1 MKAVGSMAA
10 VFCLGCLCAELVSR
24 LVGPGW
30 AGRCI
35 KAVAGRY
42 ILVVLFRLLPG
53 KLPEL
58 PGKGMSAESPV
69 DLGSAEQMILSET
82 ETQLETRLAEE
93 CRSRFGIP
101 VTVDV
106 TLKEGEG
113 TVSAAAVLVYIPA
126 ECPEAVRRELTEYM
140 QNTLAVEPELREG
153 GPDE

>member
-10 VFCLGCLCAELVSR
+10 VFCIGCICAELVSR

-35 KAVAGRY
+35 KAVAGLY

-58 PGKGMSAESPV
+58 PGGELPAASPV
-69 DLGSAEQMILSET
+69 DLGSAEQLILSET
-82 ETQLETRLAEE
+82 ETQLETRLTEE
-93 CRSRFGIP
+93 CRIRFGIP

-106 TLKEGEG
+106 TLKQGEG

-126 ECPEAVRRELTEYM
+126 ECPEAVGRQLAEYL
-140 QNTLAVEPELREG
+140 QSTLAVEPELREG

>member
-35 KAVAGRY
+35 KAVAGLY

-58 PGKGMSAESPV
+58 PGKGMSAASPV

-106 TLKEGEG
+106 TLKEGGG

>member
-35 KAVAGRY
+35 KAVAGLY

-58 PGKGMSAESPV
+58 PGKGMSAASPV
-69 DLGSAEQMILSET
+69 YLGSAEQMILSET

>member
-35 KAVAGRY
+35 KAVAGLY

-58 PGKGMSAESPV
+58 PGKGMSAASPV

-93 CRSRFGIP
+93 CRSRFGTP

-126 ECPEAVRRELTEYM
+126 KCPEAVRRELTEYM
-140 QNTLAVEPELREG
+140 QNTLAVKPELREG

>member
-1 MKAVGSMAA
+1 MKAVGSVAA
-10 VFCLGCLCAELVSR
+10 VFCIGCLCAELVSR
-24 LVGPGW
+24 LVGPSW
-30 AGRCI
+30 ARRCI
-35 KAVAGRY
+35 KAVAGLY

-53 KLPEL
+53 RLPEL
-58 PGKGMSAESPV
+58 PGRGMSAASPV
-69 DLGSAEQMILSET
+69 DLGSAEQLILSET

-126 ECPEAVRRELTEYM
+126 ECPEAVRRELAEYL
-140 QNTLAVEPELREG
+140 QNALAVEPELREG

>member
-24 LVGPGW
+24 LVGHGW

-35 KAVAGRY
+35 KVVAGLY

-53 KLPEL
+53 NLPEL
-58 PGKGMSAESPV
+58 PGKGMSAASPV
-69 DLGSAEQMILSET
+69 DLGSAEQLILSET

-113 TVSAAAVLVYIPA
+113 AVSAAAVLVYIPA
-126 ECPEAVRRELTEYM
+126 KCPEAVRRELTEYM

>member
-35 KAVAGRY
+35 KAVAGLY

-58 PGKGMSAESPV
+58 PGKGMSAASPV

-82 ETQLETRLAEE
+82 ETQLENRLAEE

>member
-35 KAVAGRY
+35 KAVAGLY

-58 PGKGMSAESPV
+58 PGKGMSAASPV

-82 ETQLETRLAEE
+82 ETQLETRLSEE

>member
-35 KAVAGRY
+35 KAVAGLY

-53 KLPEL
+53 KLPEP
-58 PGKGMSAESPV
+58 PGRGMSAASPV

-126 ECPEAVRRELTEYM
+126 ECPEAVRRELAEYL
-140 QNTLAVEPELREG
+140 QNTLAVQPELREG

>member
-35 KAVAGRY
+35 KAVAGLY

-58 PGKGMSAESPV
+58 PGKGMSATSPV

>member
-10 VFCLGCLCAELVSR
+10 VFCIGCLCAELVSR

-35 KAVAGRY
+35 KAVAGLY

-58 PGKGMSAESPV
+58 PGKGMSAASPV
-69 DLGSAEQMILSET
+69 DLGSAEQLILSEA

-106 TLKEGEG
+106 TLKEGEDA
-113 TVSAAAVLVYIPA
+113 VSAAAILVYIPA
-126 ECPEAVRRELTEYM
+126 ECPEAVRRELTEYL

>member
-35 KAVAGRY
+35 KAVAGLY

-58 PGKGMSAESPV
+58 PGKGMSAASPV
-69 DLGSAEQMILSET
+69 DLDSAEQMILSET

>member
-35 KAVAGRY
+35 KAVAGLY

-58 PGKGMSAESPV
+58 PGKGMSAASPV

-126 ECPEAVRRELTEYM
+126 ECPEVVRRELTEYM
-140 QNTLAVEPELREG
+140 QNTLAVKPELREG

>member
-35 KAVAGRY
+35 KAVAGLY

-58 PGKGMSAESPV
+58 PGKGMSAASPV

-82 ETQLETRLAEE
+82 ETQLEIRLAEE

>member
-1 MKAVGSMAA
+1 MKAVGSVAA
-10 VFCLGCLCAELVSR
+10 VFCIGCICAELVSR

-35 KAVAGRY
+35 KAVAGLY

-58 PGKGMSAESPV
+58 PDRGTSAASPV
-69 DLGSAEQMILSET
+69 DLGSAEQLILSET
-82 ETQLETRLAEE
+82 EVQLETRLAEE
-93 CRSRFGIP
+93 CRIRFGMP
-101 VTVDV
+101 VTVDM

-126 ECPEAVRRELTEYM
+126 ECPEAVRRELAEYL
-140 QNTLAVEPELREG
+140 QNALAVEPELREG